1 MINTSESTAT
11 GRRGSFALKLGALVA
26 ASSLMLAGGVAV
38 ATSVYAAPNDNANSQ
53 GKKPD
58 KDGGNN
64 AQNNGNENA
73 PGQNDNN
80 GGAVGGDNG
89 KDNPAGNNG
98 NNSDDGSGG
107 QGTVS
112 VEICHATRSYDN
124 PYVYIVVDASSV
136 DELIQELSGKGNGHG
151 DHVGAVFDPE
161 TNRSGNNWGDIIGR
175 VVGQDGVVYSAGY
188 NLTPAGEAILGAK
201 CQTPK
206 PTTYTAS
213 LSFCASLNGGDYVK
227 DTGPF
232 VGESTESQ
240 ALANKAAEDAA
251 ALQGYTIDKT
261 GAACGSTVVVCDPS
275 VEQCDFTAND
285 GAAFCE
291 VTGGSYNGV
300 GSYQVYSVPGSS
312 QAAAQA
318 AADADVQAALN
329 ARAKGDNIVPPH
341 KNFPGYNWNEK
352 TQARFEAGCSPNQS
366 VLAVNAGL
374 AGTTP
379 TKKPASGN
387 PQPGKVTVPAAGAPL
402 PGSVP
407 AGDGSS
413 IPGLPVWALAL
424 LAVGAIGAAAS
435 GMSLMTSRKG

>member
-1 MINTSESTAT
+1 MFTTSESTAT
-11 GRRGSFALKLGALVA
+11 KRQGSFALKLGALVA

-38 ATSVYAAPNDNANSQ
+38 ASSVHAAPNDNTTSQ

-107 QGTVS
+107 SGTVS

-136 DELIQELSGKGNGHG
+136 DELIQEISGKGNGHG
-151 DHVGAVFDPE
+151 DHVGAVFDPA

-201 CQTPK
+201 CQTPTPATVEICSFDADSQTWGPETVPAPAPAGSK
-206 PTTYTAS
+206 RWTGTAS
-213 LSFCASLNGGDYVK
+213 DCTSTEPPCTVDCGE
-227 DTGPF
+227 
-232 VGESTESQ
+232 GESFS
-240 ALANKAAEDAA
+240 AD
-251 ALQGYTIDKT
+251 
-261 GAACGSTVVVCDPS
+261 
-275 VEQCDFTAND
+275 D

-291 VTGGSYNGV
+291 VTGNSYNGV
-300 GSYQVYSVPGSS
+300 GSYQVYGVLGTS
-312 QAAAQA
+312 AEAAQA
-318 AADADVQAALN
+318 AADADVVAALN
-329 ARAKGDNIVPPH
+329 ARANGDNIVPPH
-341 KNFPGYNWNEK
+341 KNFPGYNWNER
-352 TQARFEAGCSPNQS
+352 TQARFAAGCSPNQS
-366 VLAVNAGL
+366 VLSVNAPA
-374 AGTTP
+374 AGTTAP
-379 TKKPASGN
+379 GKKPAAGS
-387 PQPGKVTVPAAGAPL
+387 PQPGTVPVPAAGTPL

-435 GMSLMTSRKG
+435 GMSLAMSRKG